1 MIPEVHLRWS
11 SDHVQVDDLFGFGG
25 EVWEERFLDAGRSG
39 GEQLVGHAFAQQG
52 SEGGPAQHIFPA
64 GEELTARLVADE
76 VVLKAHGVMG
86 VKVDYLFRTSSRFIN

>member
-1 MIPEVHLRWS
+1 MRRA

-52 SEGGPAQHIFPA
+52 SEGGQKREHADD
-64 GEELTARLVADE
+64 GMTAAPKTLRFLG
-76 VVLKAHGVMG
+76 VLE
-86 VKVDYLFRTSSRFIN
+86 I